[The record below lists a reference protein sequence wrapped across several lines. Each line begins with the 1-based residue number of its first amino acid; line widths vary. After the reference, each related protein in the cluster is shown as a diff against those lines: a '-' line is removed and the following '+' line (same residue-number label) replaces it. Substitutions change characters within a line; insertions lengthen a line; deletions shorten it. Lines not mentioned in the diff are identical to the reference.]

1 MVGDRKDRSGDAE
14 RELIIALAAAVV
26 ERVSPEELVILD
38 DEAASYFANPVVAG
52 PRGRR
57 DEPLGFGLDLAL
69 VTPYALA
76 VGSTVVNFL
85 SSVVADEARDAAR
98 PVAAKFIRG
107 FFRRGPKVATEPSLT
122 LTSEQSA
129 QVRQTT
135 LTRAEQLGLPRE
147 RAELLADAVIG
158 GLAVESR
165 R

>member
-1 MVGDRKDRSGDAE
+1 MVGDRKDRSEDAE
-14 RELIIALAAAVV
+14 REVTVALAAAVL
-26 ERVSPEELVILD
+26 ERVSPEELAILD

-52 PRGRR
+52 PHARR
-57 DEPLGFGLDLAL
+57 DEPLGFGLDLTL

-98 PVAAKFIRG
+98 PVAAALIRR

-129 QVRQTT
+129 QVRQTA
-135 LTRAEQLGLPRE
+135 LTQAEQLGLPRE

-158 GLAVESR
+158 GLAVEGLR
-165 R
+165 